1 MPRNIRSALVVIALN
16 NLIITMGFSL
26 WQSLFN
32 NFAVETLSI
41 QAGQIGWI
49 QAIREIPG
57 LLGFLV
63 GILALFLAE
72 MRIAGVSVILMGAG
86 IYLTASSQDI
96 TTLILT
102 TLVMSVGFHF
112 FYSSNSSAVL
122 LTVGPKEAPKML
134 GRLNSLGS
142 LAAVLSSVLV
152 FATLETW
159 GFATLYRV
167 TGAVVVLA
175 GLALLPFGRQPVRV
189 QRTQRRVPL
198 RREYGLYYVLQF
210 LMGSRRHIFTT
221 FATFLL
227 VQTYGVTAQIITMLF
242 LINNLIGTYL
252 HQAFGKIVAR
262 FGEKRV
268 LTFNFCLL
276 ILIFLGYAFI
286 PVLGAL
292 QTPHWQIPALSIGE
306 WVLVPAFLAT
316 PALLFLLGFF
326 IVDHVLFGFSIAIEC
341 YFQKIALGPED
352 ITANVT
358 VGQAINHIAAVIV
371 PVAGGVIWAALGS
384 SYTFLAGV
392 AIAVVTLVLA
402 QQMRTGPVSCTIEP
416 AVEPG

>member
-1 MPRNIRSALVVIALN
+1 MSRNIRSALIVIALN
-16 NLIITMGFSL
+16 NLVMTLGFRL

-32 NFAVETLSI
+32 NFAVEILSI
-41 QAGQIGWI
+41 QADQIGWI

-72 MRIAGVSVILMGAG
+72 MRIAGISVILMGTG
-86 IYLTASSQDI
+86 IYLTASSQDLS
-96 TTLILT
+96 TLILT
-102 TLVMSVGFHF
+102 TLIMSVGFHF

-159 GFATLYRV
+159 GFETLYRV
-167 TGAVVVLA
+167 TGGVVALA

-198 RREYGLYYVLQF
+198 RREYGLYYGLQF

-286 PVLGAL
+286 PVLDAL
-292 QTPHWQIPALSIGE
+292 KTPTWQIPALSIGE
-306 WVLVPAFLAT
+306 WVLIPTFLAA
-316 PALLFLLGFF
+316 PALLILLGFF
-326 IVDHVLFGFSIAIEC
+326 IVDHVLFGFSIAVEC

-358 VGQAINHIAAVIV
+358 VGQAINHVAAVIV
-371 PVAGGVIWAALGS
+371 PVVGGAIWAALGS
-384 SYTFLAGV
+384 SYTFLTGV
-392 AIAVVTLVLA
+392 AIAVVTLVLV
-402 QQMRTGPVSCTIEP
+402 QRIRTGRASCAIEP
-416 AVEPG
+416 AVKPG